1 MKLVKQSTLYF
12 KDEKS
17 DKVYEV
23 DLCET
28 PSGEFLVNFRY
39 GRRGANL
46 REGTKTTSPVDRE
59 AAEKLFD
66 ELVASKTK
74 KGYAESTDTPVAKV
88 VQDSPGQQST
98 NEVLDARCAA
108 VLARLKIGL
117 SQGEKLWSLSRT
129 VWRAGELRLVEAE
142 SLLKGLVGEF
152 VMLNYSIAWALG
164 RIGLESSLPA
174 LEVIAQA
181 NSSPPHLD
189 DMVEE
194 SMRLC
199 SSDSQRK
206 AMVDQKIKSLPAA
219 LKAAYDSGSAETF
232 LAAFTDHLTSADL
245 DAAKVMNL
253 VYFIDDQVVRP
264 GLISVLDHVPFR
276 VNYFRSL
283 RRLFK
288 TAELRGDAE
297 VFGILGRRLEIEP
310 GTFSKA
316 SYWGSCKPEALARD
330 DSQFGFSKATKH
342 YLRARIWRRLRQ
354 LGSDKSD
361 QYVPMAVGVLL
372 PFKDSDAEASPP
384 TSTYCYNW
392 NTQQSGYLY
401 REAMGTFWAFNQIL
415 NRNSGRHVDV
425 SLKSGFYLR
434 SGLTPDSPK
443 TPVGSGFGA
452 FPELWKKQP
461 KGLLHLLMESQCE
474 RVHEFAVPVIK
485 ECSDFTG
492 QLDLKVINRL
502 LQKPYD
508 ATLSLAVDLA
518 VDRYDPGNP
527 DFELVLTLC
536 HCQLERARDL
546 AFGWIAKDRR
556 HFFADQ
562 DFAFSGLTSEYADTR
577 MMASESINSMTSD
590 DKFKEGLVA
599 KLLTYLQ
606 GLGQPA
612 TIEADSP
619 EAAISVEDG
628 TLGNG
633 IVDMNAPVAEED
645 VQNSGSTEGEDT
657 PTEAEVTGFEP
668 ESDEIAAD
676 VSKALLNSYFKN
688 QVETLGEDVLCDLL
702 ASSVI
707 EVQSFAAEVVLRHRE
722 LKDKPTERI
731 LGALLN
737 ATHSPVR
744 AVGIRVLSE
753 LSDAVLTGNVEL
765 LVQLTS
771 HPLEDIRAEIR
782 PVAKRL
788 ANKDQKFSNELIAM
802 LIDRIQTP
810 GAPRGVPTHLSIV
823 LREDYGNSMRGVS
836 QNTVW
841 NLLKSRSAPAQE
853 VGGFLLP
860 TNVKPQFLKV
870 IEIVKLASHDILTV
884 REAAWK
890 MYDSDVP
897 RMEKSLVT
905 AVRILDSKWED
916 SREFG
921 FEYIRNRIDPAV
933 LTPESMISICDSVRP
948 DVQQFGRELIT
959 REFTEDAGPEYLL
972 KLSEHPTADLQLFVT
987 NYLTDFGSDNLQ
999 RLESL
1004 EPYFVSILSRVNRSR
1019 VAKDRVYSFLQMEL
1033 QKSEEAATIIAPILD
1048 RISATCAIGDKATT
1062 IELMLELKEKYP
1074 NIELPI
1080 EIKPVEAR

>member
-1 MKLVKQSTLYF
+1 VKLVKQTTLYF

-28 PSGEFLVNFRY
+28 PGGEFLVNFRY

-46 REGTKTTSPVDRE
+46 REGTKTKSPVDRE
-59 AAEKLFD
+59 AAEKLF
-66 ELVASKTK
+66 ESLVASKTK
-74 KGYAESTDTPVAKV
+74 KGYAESADAPVAEV
-88 VQDSPGQQST
+88 VAESPAEQST
-98 NEVLDARCAA
+98 DEGSDPRREA
-108 VLARLKIGL
+108 VLARLKIGP
-117 SQGEKLWSLSRT
+117 SDD
-129 VWRAGELRLVEAE
+129 VEAE
-142 SLLKGLVGEF
+142 PLLKGLIGED

-181 NSSPPHLD
+181 NSSPPHLED
-189 DMVEE
+189 LVEE

-199 SSDSQRK
+199 SGDAQRQ
-206 AMVDQKIKSLPAA
+206 AMIDQKISSLPAA
-219 LKAAYDSGSAETF
+219 LKVAHDSGSAETF
-232 LAAFTDHLTSADL
+232 LAAFTEHLTSADL

-253 VYFIDDQVVRP
+253 VYFIDNEVVRP
-264 GLISVLDHVPFR
+264 GLISVLGHVPFQA
-276 VNYFRSL
+276 NYFRPL
-283 RRLFK
+283 RRLLK
-288 TAELRGDAE
+288 VAELRGDAE
-297 VFGILGRRLEIEP
+297 VFGILGRRLEIES
-310 GTFSKA
+310 GTFPKVG
-316 SYWGSCKPEALARD
+316 YWGARKPEALARD
-330 DSQFGFSKATKH
+330 DSKLGFSNATKH

-384 TSTYCYNW
+384 TSTYCYDW

-415 NRNSGRHVDV
+415 NRNSGQHADV

-452 FPELWKKQP
+452 FPDLWKKQP
-461 KGLLHLLMESQCE
+461 RGLLHLLMESQCE

-485 ECSDFTG
+485 ECPDFTSK
-492 QLDLKVINRL
+492 LDLDVIKL
-502 LQKPYD
+502 LLEKPYD
-508 ATLSLAVDLA
+508 ATLSLAVDLL
-518 VDRYDPGNP
+518 VDRYDPSNP

-536 HCQLERARDL
+536 HCQLDRAREL

-556 HFFADQ
+556 KFFADQ
-562 DFAFSGLTSEYADTR
+562 DFAFSVMTSEYADTR
-577 MMASESINSMTSD
+577 MMAIESVNSMPAD
-590 DKFKEGLVA
+590 VKFKEGLVVR
-599 KLLTYLQ
+599 LLTFLQ
-606 GLGQPA
+606 GLGQLVNVETGA
-612 TIEADSP
+612 ANSDSD
-619 EAAISVEDG
+619 EYG
-628 TLGNG
+628 MLGNG
-633 IVDMNAPVAEED
+633 IVDLNVPLAEED
-645 VQNSGSTEGEDT
+645 AQNSESTEGEDT
-657 PTEAEVTGFEP
+657 PAEAEMTGFEP
-668 ESDEIAAD
+668 ESNEIAAD
-676 VSKALLNSYFKN
+676 VSKALLSSYFAD

-702 ASSVI
+702 ASNVI

-737 ATHSPVR
+737 ATHPPVR

-753 LSDAVLTGNVEL
+753 LSDEVLMENVEL

-788 ANKDQKFSNELIAM
+788 ANKDQKFSNELVAM

-860 TNVKPQFLKV
+860 TNVKPQLLKV

-890 MYDSDVP
+890 MYDADVP

-905 AVRILDSKWED
+905 AVRILDSKWDD

-921 FEYIRNRIDPAV
+921 FDFIRNRINPEV

-959 REFTEDAGPEYLL
+959 REFTEDAGPEYLM

-987 NYLTDFGSDNLQ
+987 NYLTDFGSDNLE

-1004 EPYFVSILSRVNRSR
+1004 GPYFVSILSRVNRSR
-1019 VAKDRVYSFLQMEL
+1019 VAKDRVFWFLEAEL
-1033 QKSEEAATIIAPILD
+1033 KKSEQAASIIAPILD